1 MKRKYL
7 IIALALITIVG
18 SLFMALGSNM
28 FFDDIFNIAV
38 EISHSTLFVSL
49 PAMSVAI
56 FFVMAVLYIL
66 RAYKH
71 PNCIKRLSRLY
82 AIILMV
88 ISLIGIIGAVLAGVN
103 VYGTFVGSHPFPG
116 YLIIFMILNIILLAG
131 GVVGFV
137 FSRKIKE
144 DTDKVKINFL
154 YVLKTIGWFLFICLV
169 FNRFGM
175 LLGAPTYIYLRNLY
189 QTFPFYIYL
198 LVPLFLGV
206 LEVMFILKLLDKK
219 KLFVLGIV
227 GIAVNVVLFAYIA
240 IMGVNDTAFIS
251 SLSQAMPLERMASK
265 PLEILIHVLSY
276 AGVGAAIMVQSKKVK
291 DEPQPQEALVKEEEP
306 TENPE

>member
-1 MKRKYL
+1 
-7 IIALALITIVG
+7 
-18 SLFMALGSNM
+18 M

-49 PAMSVAI
+49 PAMSVAV

-66 RAYKH
+66 RAYKR
-71 PNCIKRLSRLY
+71 PNCIKRMSRLY
-82 AIILMV
+82 AIILIV
-88 ISLIGIIGAVLAGVN
+88 ISAIGLVGAIMAGVN

-116 YLIIFMILNIILLAG
+116 YLIIFMILNVILLAG
-131 GVVGFV
+131 GVVGLI
-137 FSRKIKE
+137 FSKKIKDDE
-144 DTDKVKINFL
+144 DKVKINFL

-206 LEVMFILKLLDKK
+206 LEAMYILKLLDRK
-219 KLFVLGIV
+219 KLFILGIV
-227 GIAVNVVLFAYIA
+227 GIALNVVLFVYIA
-240 IMGVNDTAFIS
+240 VMGVNDTAFIS

-265 PLEILIHVLSY
+265 PLEILIHFLSY
-276 AGVGAAIMVQSKKVK
+276 AGVGAAIMVQNREIKEEPKPIV
-291 DEPQPQEALVKEEEP
+291 DEPVE
-306 TENPE
+306 

>member
-1 MKRKYL
+1 MKRKYI

-49 PAMSVAI
+49 PAMSVAV

-66 RAYKH
+66 RAYKR
-71 PNCIKRLSRLY
+71 PNCIKRMSRLY
-82 AIILMV
+82 AIILIV
-88 ISLIGIIGAVLAGVN
+88 ISAIGLVGAIMAGVN

-116 YLIIFMILNIILLAG
+116 YLIIFMILNVILLAG
-131 GVVGFV
+131 GVVGLI
-137 FSRKIKE
+137 FSKKIKDDE
-144 DTDKVKINFL
+144 DKVKINFL

-206 LEVMFILKLLDKK
+206 LEAMYILKLLDRK
-219 KLFVLGIV
+219 KLFILGIV
-227 GIAVNVVLFAYIA
+227 GLALNVVLFVYIA
-240 IMGVNDTAFIS
+240 VMGVNDTAFIS

-265 PLEILIHVLSY
+265 PLEILIHFLSY
-276 AGVGAAIMVQSKKVK
+276 AGVGAAIMVQNR
-291 DEPQPQEALVKEEEP
+291 EIKEESKP
-306 TENPE
+306 IVDDPAV

>member
-49 PAMSVAI
+49 PAMSVAV

-66 RAYKH
+66 RAYKR
-71 PNCIKRLSRLY
+71 PNCIKRMSRLY
-82 AIILMV
+82 AIILIV
-88 ISLIGIIGAVLAGVN
+88 ISAIGLVGAIMAGVN
-103 VYGTFVGSHPFPG
+103 VYRTFVGSHPFSG
-116 YLIIFMILNIILLAG
+116 YLIIFMILNVILLAG
-131 GVVGFV
+131 GVVGLI
-137 FSRKIKE
+137 FSKKIKDDE
-144 DTDKVKINFL
+144 DKVKINFL
-154 YVLKTIGWFLFICLV
+154 YVLKTIGWFLFICLI

-206 LEVMFILKLLDKK
+206 LEAMYILKLLDRK
-219 KLFVLGIV
+219 KLFILGIV
-227 GIAVNVVLFAYIA
+227 GIALNVVLFVYIA
-240 IMGVNDTAFIS
+240 VMGVNNTAFIS

-265 PLEILIHVLSY
+265 PLEILIHFLSY
-276 AGVGAAIMVQSKKVK
+276 AGVGAAIMVQNREIKEEPKPIV
-291 DEPQPQEALVKEEEP
+291 DEPVE
-306 TENPE
+306 

>member
-1 MKRKYL
+1 MKRKYI

-49 PAMSVAI
+49 PAMSVAV

-66 RAYKH
+66 RAYKR
-71 PNCIKRLSRLY
+71 PNCIKRMSRLY
-82 AIILMV
+82 AVILIV
-88 ISLIGIIGAVLAGVN
+88 ISAIGLVGAIMAGVN

-116 YLIIFMILNIILLAG
+116 YLIIFMILNVILLAG
-131 GVVGFV
+131 GVVGLI
-137 FSRKIKE
+137 FSKKIKDDE
-144 DTDKVKINFL
+144 DKVKINFL
-154 YVLKTIGWFLFICLV
+154 YVLKTIGWFLFICLI

-206 LEVMFILKLLDKK
+206 LEAMYILKLLDRK
-219 KLFVLGIV
+219 KLFILGIV
-227 GIAVNVVLFAYIA
+227 GIALNVVLFVYIA
-240 IMGVNDTAFIS
+240 VMGVNDTAFIS

-265 PLEILIHVLSY
+265 PLEILIHFLSY
-276 AGVGAAIMVQSKKVK
+276 AGVGAAIMVQNREIKEESKPIV
-291 DEPQPQEALVKEEEP
+291 DEPVA
-306 TENPE
+306 

>member
-1 MKRKYL
+1 MKRKYI

-49 PAMSVAI
+49 PAMSVAV

-66 RAYKH
+66 RAYKR
-71 PNCIKRLSRLY
+71 PNCIKRMSRLY
-82 AIILMV
+82 AIILIV
-88 ISLIGIIGAVLAGVN
+88 ISAIGLVGAIMAGVN

-116 YLIIFMILNIILLAG
+116 YLIIFMILNVILLAG
-131 GVVGFV
+131 GVVGLI
-137 FSRKIKE
+137 FSKKIKDE
-144 DTDKVKINFL
+144 EDKVKINFL

-206 LEVMFILKLLDKK
+206 LEAMYILKLLDKK
-219 KLFVLGIV
+219 KLFILGIV
-227 GIAVNVVLFAYIA
+227 GIALNVVLFVYIA
-240 IMGVNDTAFIS
+240 VMGVNDTAFIS

-265 PLEILIHVLSY
+265 PLEILIHFLSY
-276 AGVGAAIMVQSKKVK
+276 AGVGAAIMVQNR
-291 DEPQPQEALVKEEEP
+291 EIKEEP
-306 TENPE
+306 KPIVDNPVE

>member
-1 MKRKYL
+1 MKRKYI

-49 PAMSVAI
+49 PAMSVAV

-66 RAYKH
+66 RAYKR
-71 PNCIKRLSRLY
+71 PNCVKRMSRLY
-82 AIILMV
+82 AIILIV
-88 ISLIGIIGAVLAGVN
+88 ISAIGLVGAIMAGVN

-116 YLIIFMILNIILLAG
+116 YLIIFMILNVILLAG
-131 GVVGFV
+131 GVVGLI
-137 FSRKIKE
+137 FSKKIKDDE
-144 DTDKVKINFL
+144 DKVKINFL

-206 LEVMFILKLLDKK
+206 LEAMYILKLLDRK
-219 KLFVLGIV
+219 KLFILGIV
-227 GIAVNVVLFAYIA
+227 GIALNVVLFVYIA
-240 IMGVNDTAFIS
+240 VMGVNDTAFIS

-265 PLEILIHVLSY
+265 PLEILIHFLSY
-276 AGVGAAIMVQSKKVK
+276 AGVGAAIMVQNR
-291 DEPQPQEALVKEEEP
+291 EIKEEPKPIVDDPVE
-306 TENPE
+306 

>member
-1 MKRKYL
+1 MKRKYI

-49 PAMSVAI
+49 PAMSVAV

-66 RAYKH
+66 RAYKR
-71 PNCIKRLSRLY
+71 PNCIKRMSRLY
-82 AIILMV
+82 AIILIV
-88 ISLIGIIGAVLAGVN
+88 ISAIGLVGAIMAGVN

-116 YLIIFMILNIILLAG
+116 YLIIFMILNVVLLAG
-131 GVVGFV
+131 GVVGLI
-137 FSRKIKE
+137 FSKKIKDDE
-144 DTDKVKINFL
+144 DKVKINFL

-206 LEVMFILKLLDKK
+206 LEAMYILKLLDRK
-219 KLFVLGIV
+219 KLFILGIV
-227 GIAVNVVLFAYIA
+227 GIALNVVLFVYIA
-240 IMGVNDTAFIS
+240 VMGVNDTAFIS

-265 PLEILIHVLSY
+265 PLEILIHFLSY
-276 AGVGAAIMVQSKKVK
+276 AGVGAAIMVQNR
-291 DEPQPQEALVKEEEP
+291 EIKEEP
-306 TENPE
+306 KPIVDDPAV

>member
-1 MKRKYL
+1 MKRKYI

-49 PAMSVAI
+49 PAMSVAV

-66 RAYKH
+66 RAYKR
-71 PNCIKRLSRLY
+71 PNCIKRMSRLY
-82 AIILMV
+82 AIILIV
-88 ISLIGIIGAVLAGVN
+88 ISAIGLVGAIMAGVN

-116 YLIIFMILNIILLAG
+116 YLIIFMILNVILLAG
-131 GVVGFV
+131 GVVGLI
-137 FSRKIKE
+137 FSKKIKDE
-144 DTDKVKINFL
+144 EDKVKINFL

-206 LEVMFILKLLDKK
+206 LEAMYILKLLDRK
-219 KLFVLGIV
+219 KLFILGIV
-227 GIAVNVVLFAYIA
+227 GIALNVVLFVYIA
-240 IMGVNDTAFIS
+240 VMGVNDTAFIS

-265 PLEILIHVLSY
+265 PLEILIHFLSY
-276 AGVGAAIMVQSKKVK
+276 AGVGAAIMVQNR
-291 DEPQPQEALVKEEEP
+291 EIKEEPKPIVDDPVE
-306 TENPE
+306 

>member
-1 MKRKYL
+1 MKRKYI

-49 PAMSVAI
+49 PAMSVAV
-56 FFVMAVLYIL
+56 FFVVAVLYIL
-66 RAYKH
+66 RAYKR
-71 PNCIKRLSRLY
+71 PNCIKRMSRLY
-82 AIILMV
+82 AIILIV
-88 ISLIGIIGAVLAGVN
+88 ISAIGLVGAIMAGVN

-116 YLIIFMILNIILLAG
+116 YLIIFMILNVVLLAG
-131 GVVGFV
+131 GVVGLI
-137 FSRKIKE
+137 FSKKIKDDE
-144 DTDKVKINFL
+144 DKVKINFL

-206 LEVMFILKLLDKK
+206 LEAMYILKLLDRK
-219 KLFVLGIV
+219 KLFILGIV
-227 GIAVNVVLFAYIA
+227 GIALNVVLFVYIA
-240 IMGVNDTAFIS
+240 VMGVNDTAFIS

-265 PLEILIHVLSY
+265 PLEILIHFLSY
-276 AGVGAAIMVQSKKVK
+276 AGVGAAIMVQNR
-291 DEPQPQEALVKEEEP
+291 EIKEEP
-306 TENPE
+306 KPIVDDPVA